1 MEPTGVL
8 PVWEPYLTVLPAE
21 AAPSLAPLLD
31 GIFALLGPPRAAP
44 AGQTLVALFDAGP
57 GQIGTPRIAQ
67 TAAWLALARRAAEA
81 GTQFAWGILQD
92 PEAALYLGFSK
103 DGFRRLLG
111 SRTPR
116 EAVDAQF
123 AAWRSRLEERR
134 DLAEIWMVAAPR
146 LGLPPAVPGAAWL
159 QISDAFE
166 PGSRR
171 VGVTLRRG
179 DGGASE
185 RLFEPPDEVASV
197 RLLRAAG
204 PPRPIED
211 APLSDPLP
219 LEIADARETRAGAPE
234 PEPAG
239 PLPRHGGRE
248 ALGARFA
255 TAVHRLTGRTAFA
268 SRLSRAV
275 SRHHAAYI
283 AKLREMFES
292 GDFDGVLSHAMP
304 LTEGGPRR
312 IPLRS
317 FPPRQDLTLRPE
329 RSRPRSAAGLSP
341 EMNSELRRLYREAV
355 QRLESQE
362 KIEEAA
368 FLLAEVLHAYE
379 EAVAF
384 LERHGR
390 LRLAAEMA
398 EARELPPGLVVRQW
412 FLAGDRDRALR
423 IARHTGTFSD
433 AATRLERSRKT
444 EEAAELRRLWARGLA
459 DAGDYAA
466 AVDTLWPLVAE
477 RHQTLAWMDRA
488 IEQGGAPAGRMLA
501 RKLVLAAEPFEKLR
515 GAALG
520 LLESWRAEGAA
531 ARLAFAE
538 TLVQGAQT
546 PEAMTL
552 ARAAVRAV
560 VRDAGRLGTRL
571 EPGGFRQ
578 LVAFTGDG
586 AVRADAP
593 ALPLAAREPWTSR
606 GEPWW
611 AEVAARDVGAMPAHD
626 AAFLPNGLLVVA
638 LGEAGV
644 RLFSRGGRV
653 VAEFDQPAHRLVISD
668 HGDRAL
674 ALAKRGDVWRIARLD
689 FSTRRGEHWCD
700 AALEAFA
707 PDYDGAL
714 WFVATPRELLVAE
727 VSAPSLDGSW
737 GLSQLPGRVL
747 TIARSAARCSI
758 LFAGEE
764 AEIWTYELPSLTL
777 RRREIAPAGFGARR
791 PLPPALC
798 PDGAVAAPLPGA
810 PGRNPSVR
818 VFEEGLAEIPLPG
831 PGRLGEPAIFRD
843 WIAQA
848 VHEPDAGVVYLIH
861 KPTGNVLGEFALG
874 RAGRISLRLT
884 GQSLTVADDRGRV
897 LVLDLEYG
905 QVRRDMRL

>member
-1 MEPTGVL
+1 MEGIFESMEPTGAL
-8 PVWEPYLTVLPAE
+8 PLWEPYLEVLPAE

-67 TAAWLALARRAAEA
+67 IAAWLALARRAGEVGA
-81 GTQFAWGILQD
+81 QFAWGILQD
-92 PEAALYLGFSK
+92 PEAALFLGVGE

-134 DLAEIWMVAAPR
+134 DLAEIWMAASPR

-171 VGVTLRRG
+171 VRVTLRRG

-185 RLFEPPDEVASV
+185 RLLEPPDDAVGV

-204 PPRPIED
+204 PLRPTED
-211 APLSDPLP
+211 PAPLDPLP
-219 LEIADARETRAGAPE
+219 LAETGETREVRAAAPE
-234 PEPAG
+234 PEA
-239 PLPRHGGRE
+239 PRQGGRE
-248 ALGARFA
+248 ALGSRFA

-275 SRHHAAYI
+275 SRHHAAYV

-292 GDFDGVLSHAMP
+292 GDFDGVLRHALP
-304 LTEGGPRR
+304 VTEGGPRR
-312 IPLRS
+312 IPLRT

-329 RSRPRSAAGLSP
+329 RSRSWSVAGLSP

-423 IARHTGTFSD
+423 IARHTGAFSD

-466 AVDTLWPLVAE
+466 AVDTLWPLAAE

-531 ARLAFAE
+531 ARLTFAE
-538 TLVQGAQT
+538 TLVQGPQT

-578 LVAFTGDG
+578 LVAFTDDG
-586 AVRADAP
+586 VLRADAP
-593 ALPLAAREPWTSR
+593 ALPAGGPGALDVAR
-606 GEPWW
+606 G
-611 AEVAARDVGAMPAHD
+611 ALVG
-626 AAFLPNGLLVVA
+626 
-638 LGEAGV
+638 
-644 RLFSRGGRV
+644 RGG
-653 VAEFDQPAHRLVISD
+653 
-668 HGDRAL
+668 
-674 ALAKRGDVWRIARLD
+674 
-689 FSTRRGEHWCD
+689 
-700 AALEAFA
+700 
-707 PDYDGAL
+707 
-714 WFVATPRELLVAE
+714 
-727 VSAPSLDGSW
+727 
-737 GLSQLPGRVL
+737 
-747 TIARSAARCSI
+747 
-758 LFAGEE
+758 
-764 AEIWTYELPSLTL
+764 
-777 RRREIAPAGFGARR
+777 
-791 PLPPALC
+791 
-798 PDGAVAAPLPGA
+798 
-810 PGRNPSVR
+810 
-818 VFEEGLAEIPLPG
+818 G
-831 PGRLGEPAIFRD
+831 PGR
-843 WIAQA
+843 
-848 VHEPDAGVVYLIH
+848 
-861 KPTGNVLGEFALG
+861 
-874 RAGRISLRLT
+874 
-884 GQSLTVADDRGRV
+884 
-897 LVLDLEYG
+897 
-905 QVRRDMRL
+905 RRHARP

>member
-1 MEPTGVL
+1 MEPTAAL
-8 PVWEPYLTVLPAE
+8 PAWEPYLAVLPAE
-21 AAPSLAPLLD
+21 GAPSLTPLLD
-31 GIFALLGPPRAAP
+31 GIFALLGPPRAVP
-44 AGQTLVALFDAGP
+44 AGRTLVALFDAGP
-57 GQIGTPRIAQ
+57 GQLGTPRIAQ
-67 TAAWLALARRAAEA
+67 IAAWLALARRAGEA

-92 PEAALYLGFSK
+92 PEAALYLGFGA

-116 EAVDAQF
+116 EATDAQF
-123 AAWRSRLEERR
+123 AAWRARLEERR
-134 DLAEIWMVAAPR
+134 DLDEIWMVCPPR
-146 LGLPPAVPGAAWL
+146 LGLPPAVPGATWL
-159 QISDAFE
+159 QIRDGFE

-185 RLFEPPDEVASV
+185 RLLEPPDEVTGV

-204 PPRPIED
+204 PPRPSED
-211 APLSDPLP
+211 RPPPDPLP
-219 LEIADARETRAGAPE
+219 LDEIADVREARAAASAEEAA
-234 PEPAG
+234 
-239 PLPRHGGRE
+239 PRHGGGRE

-283 AKLREMFES
+283 GKLRGMFES
-292 GDFDGVLSHAMP
+292 GDFDGALRHAIP
-304 LTEGGPRR
+304 LAEGGPRR
-312 IPLRS
+312 FPLRS

-329 RSRPRSAAGLSP
+329 RSRPWSVAGLSP
-341 EMNSELRRLYREAV
+341 ELNGELRRLYREAV
-355 QRLESQE
+355 QRLESEE

-368 FLLAEVLHAYE
+368 FLLAEVLHAHE

-423 IARHTGTFSD
+423 LARHTGAFSD

-444 EEAAELRRLWARGLA
+444 AEAVELRRLWAEGLA
-459 DAGDYAA
+459 EAGDYAA
-466 AVDTLWPLVAE
+466 AVDTLWPLAAE
-477 RHQTLAWMDRA
+477 RHRTLGWMDCA

-501 RKLVLAAEPFEKLR
+501 HKVALGAEPFEKTR

-538 TLVQGAQT
+538 ALVEGAQS

-571 EPGGFRQ
+571 EPAGFRQ
-578 LVAFTGDG
+578 LVAFAGDG
-586 AVRADAP
+586 ALRADAP
-593 ALPLAAREPWTSR
+593 ALQLPAREPWTSR
-606 GEPWW
+606 GEVWW

-689 FSTRRGEHWCD
+689 FSARRGEHWCD

-737 GLSQLPGRVL
+737 GLSHLPGRVL

-764 AEIWTYELPSLTL
+764 AEIWSYELPSLTL
-777 RRREIAPAGFGARR
+777 RRREIAPPGFGARR
-791 PLPPALC
+791 PPPPALC
-798 PDGAVAAPLPGA
+798 PEGAVATPLPGA

-818 VFEEGLAEIPLPG
+818 VFEEVFAEIPLTG
-831 PGRLGEPAIFRD
+831 PGRTAETAIFGD
-843 WIAQA
+843 WIAQT

-861 KPTGNVLGEFALG
+861 RPTSAVLGELALG

-884 GQSLTVADDRGRV
+884 AQSLTIADDRGRV

-905 QVRRDMRL
+905 QVRRDLRL